1 MMDFKLTIDGELE
14 TSNNDIDIVFL
25 NDDIRFQQAFCRVQS
40 VIGDWYDENTVGAD
54 LEEIIGFVA
63 NNDNA
68 LIGKNK
74 IISALIIDATY
85 KINEI
90 YILTTLNKNNIAYKI
105 YLRNSDK
112 LTSKILYVS
121 IDIVKGVNVRIGV
134 D

>member
-1 MMDFKLTIDGELE
+1 MRLK
-14 TSNNDIDIVFL
+14 
-25 NDDIRFQQAFCRVQS
+25 
-40 VIGDWYDENTVGAD
+40 WKTVKR
-54 LEEIIGFVA
+54 
-63 NNDNA
+63 
-68 LIGKNK
+68 KNK

>member
-40 VIGDWYDENTVGAD
+40 VIDDWYDENTVGAD

-74 IISALIIDATY
+74 IISALTIDATY